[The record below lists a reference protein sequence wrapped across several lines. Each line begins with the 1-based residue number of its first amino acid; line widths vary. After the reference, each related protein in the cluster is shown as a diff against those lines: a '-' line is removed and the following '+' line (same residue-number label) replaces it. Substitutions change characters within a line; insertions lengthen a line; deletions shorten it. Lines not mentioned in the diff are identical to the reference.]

1 MLHFTFTAFPFFSP
15 GYHFGMALTTRNDS
29 LPSES
34 EYESFIE
41 GDYAFNGKILW
52 LVPIL
57 QNQY

>member
-1 MLHFTFTAFPFFSP
+1 
-15 GYHFGMALTTRNDS
+15 MALTTRNDS